1 MILAT
6 EQGDPMVPP
15 NVERKLAAI
24 LSADVVGYSRLM
36 AEDEQGTIRTLTGYR
51 EEIAM
56 LVRQHRGRVV
66 DSPGDNLL
74 AEFPTAL
81 DAVQAAV
88 EIQRVIGARNADLSA
103 ERRMEFRIGV
113 HLGDISVE
121 GERVYGD
128 GVNIAARLEG
138 LADPAGICIS
148 DMVYKQVQ
156 HKLNLGFE
164 DLGDQEVKNIPEP
177 VRAYRVRP
185 EAVAVTPEAESR
197 PPRRVAP
204 FVAVAAVVVAVIAVL
219 WGIYPR
225 PIAVEE
231 PVPATGLELPDKPS
245 IAVLPFANMSD
256 DPGQEYFSDGISE
269 DLITDL
275 SRISGL
281 FVISRNS
288 SFVYKGRPVSV
299 QQVGRDLGVRYV
311 LEGSVRKANDR
322 VRITAQLVDAT
333 TGGHVWA
340 DRYDRKLEDI
350 FALQDEVT
358 GKIVDAL
365 EVSLTESERAGIERI
380 PTENL
385 EAYDY
390 FQRGVRFIFRFT
402 PESMRQGRAMLETAI
417 ELDSEFAGAHAAL
430 AMTYFNEWWAQWR
443 PGSQPMDRAV
453 ELAKRALALDDSLP
467 LPHEVLAFDH
477 VRNGRHEKAV
487 AEAETAVALGP
498 SVGEPYAML
507 AEVLNLAGR
516 PEEAIP
522 NAKQAIRLNPRAS
535 FAYRPILA
543 ESLRQIGRHDEAV
556 SELQRSL
563 DDNPFFLLAN
573 VVLAHVLVEL
583 GMEDAAKRAAAQVVT
598 ISPGYSLK
606 AVREMVPYKDP
617 AQTDSLIANLRKA
630 GLPE

>member
-1 MILAT
+1 
-6 EQGDPMVPP
+6 
-15 NVERKLAAI
+15 
-24 LSADVVGYSRLM
+24 
-36 AEDEQGTIRTLTGYR
+36 
-51 EEIAM
+51 
-56 LVRQHRGRVV
+56 
-66 DSPGDNLL
+66 
-74 AEFPTAL
+74 
-81 DAVQAAV
+81 
-88 EIQRVIGARNADLSA
+88 
-103 ERRMEFRIGV
+103 
-113 HLGDISVE
+113 
-121 GERVYGD
+121 
-128 GVNIAARLEG
+128 
-138 LADPAGICIS
+138 
-148 DMVYKQVQ
+148 
-156 HKLNLGFE
+156 
-164 DLGDQEVKNIPEP
+164 
-177 VRAYRVRP
+177 
-185 EAVAVTPEAESR
+185 
-197 PPRRVAP
+197 
-204 FVAVAAVVVAVIAVL
+204 VAVAAVVVAVIAVL